1 MRATDMSI
9 DARVVDASRG
19 ACAAMRAM

>member
-1 MRATDMSI
+1 MRATDVSI